1 MRVFKILTLVFL
13 SLFYFANRAVSRAET
28 NDIIHFDYNFTNI
41 LSESSNEFI
50 AASDWNF
57 IIESKHL
64 TKKEKIIIENLQIL
78 PVILILV

>member
-41 LSESSNEFI
+41 LSESIGSTVFI
-50 AASDWNF
+50 WSVCKTPVE
-57 IIESKHL
+57 ILYGIEKDIGEPSSF
-64 TKKEKIIIENLQIL
+64 
-78 PVILILV
+78 